1 MTFDFDEDELELL
14 RRALDNYA
22 AYERSQRHDER
33 PAERLLEPDRA
44 AAAERTVQSPRRQSQ
59 SGPVSDA

>member
-22 AYERSQRHDER
+22 AYERSQRRDER
-33 PAERLLEPDRA
+33 PAERLARADRA
-44 AAAERTVQSPRRQSQ
+44 AAAERTGQSHRRQSQ
-59 SGPVSDA
+59 SGAVSDA